1 MKSLTKRLATVGI
14 TAAYALTLFSG
25 AQLFTGK
32 KVSAETEENVKTIA
46 STYFHDNLKIIDED
60 NNEQDYTLAKKFYK
74 AFEEMNETGDFKDG
88 KIEYSLTGKGIA
100 TSDEIKKWVVDG
112 DITIPKAFGAARDAF
127 LTDHPEIFYI
137 DFYKMTISAGRKNG
151 VYSAF
156 IDSGREANIYLD
168 NSFTSALEVNKAI
181 NMMNAEVEKI
191 ADEAEDYAAAD
202 EYGTAK
208 DVLKARYV
216 NTYLANNIKYDF
228 GALNDFL
235 DTGVSSASN
244 IDTSFGGLVNKKAV
258 CGGISRAYKVVL
270 DRLGIPCLVVNGYSK
285 AKDSKG
291 EFAQGTTGHTW
302 NYVYLEN
309 PVLEAEEEDVQEPQ
323 AAAYALSDEQTEES
337 SWYAFDVTW
346 NTTNKNKSRYMN
358 MGSVSLDSDHIIDG
372 VISSSGYELKYP
384 ELALYDY
391 GCKTNSNGLVHSM
404 TYQRDGDGTD
414 EYGNPS
420 MTYVEKISYNGKSAI
435 TLLDEDN
442 LRIIFRSADLEG
454 GNGALRWSVWIDL
467 ATYYRTFLF
476 DYQKEELDNGVQT
489 TVKLNTGCLYT
500 QFAVIDAE
508 PDINYNPLFTDH
520 GFDNIPNMYYSY
532 DFKAEE
538 KDIGD
543 HISVISDVFENK
555 AYGTYVPAPYVSASS
570 AWITQYN
577 IISDSMVAP
586 GSNIM
591 DVKYAKEYTVTYD
604 EPLHI
609 LDESK
614 DIGITFTTRHSKS
627 NIEQYAKFVP
637 FENGNLVELV
647 DEYTLKF
654 KFMPSLMYEHNME
667 IYTFSFT
674 NVGSN
679 RIRYDKYGN
688 PYTSNKTPNTI
699 SLGFERLYY
708 ACPKYFGYDGR
719 LYVDC
724 CAQPTLLSDSDLS
737 EVDFKDEEGNLY
749 SENERS
755 QMLLVVDKVSQD
767 TQDAM
772 LNDMESN
779 SEINVTKEDIKKSE
793 TYDIDLQI
801 CGKYTSIPLGSY
813 VKIAL
818 GFPEG
823 YGPEDEGVTFKLFHY
838 KHDKA
843 GNYLG
848 VEEIPCVVTKLGIV
862 ATVSSFSPYMVAVVP
877 AEKASNDKTVIASVS
892 GRGGKLSKEDGAVKT
907 IKAGES
913 CTYNIKPDDGYMI
926 YSVTLNGKD
935 ITSKVASDGTL
946 TLANS
951 ELESSN
957 DIEVKYIA
965 IEAAQ
970 RLTEK
975 DVEIVEPV
983 KVVVSTKGETEA
995 IEGSGGQIIITDIP
1009 ELPAPVDPITPPED
1023 NKPGDEAN
1031 TDNSGENKTKIGCNG
1046 SVAGTMAVS
1055 MFALLSVAAVAVA
1068 LKLKRRNK

>member
-25 AQLFTGK
+25 AHLFTGK

-46 STYFHDNLKIIDED
+46 STYFHDNLKITDKD

-100 TSDEIKKWVVDG
+100 TSDEIKKWVIDG
-112 DITIPKAFGAARDAF
+112 DITIPKAFSAARDAF

-202 EYGTAK
+202 NYGTAK

-216 NTYLANNIKYDF
+216 NTYLASNIEYDF

-235 DTGVSSASN
+235 ETGVSSASN

-291 EFAQGTTGHTW
+291 DFSQGTTGHAW

-309 PVLEAEEEDVQEPQ
+309 PVLEAEEDLQEPQ
-323 AAAYALSDEQTEES
+323 AASYALSDEQTEES

-358 MGSVSLDSDHIIDG
+358 MGSVSLNSDHIIDG
-372 VISSSGYELKYP
+372 YISSSGYELKYP

-404 TYQRDGDGTD
+404 TYQQDGDKLD
-414 EYGNPS
+414 DKGNPL
-420 MTYVEKISYNGKSAI
+420 MAVVEKISYNGKSALK
-435 TLLDEDN
+435 LLDEDN
-442 LRIIFRSADLEG
+442 LRIIFRSADLKGEG
-454 GNGALRWSVWIDL
+454 GALRWSVWIDL
-467 ATYYRTFLF
+467 ATFYRTYREM
-476 DYQKEELDNGVQT
+476 YQIDELDNGVQT
-489 TVKLNTGCLYT
+489 TVVMNAGCLYT
-500 QFAVIDAE
+500 QFAVIDAA

-520 GFDNIPNMYYSY
+520 GFDFIPNMYYSY
-532 DFKAEE
+532 DYRSED

-543 HISVISDVFENK
+543 HISVISEVFENK
-555 AYGTYVPAPYVSASS
+555 SFGTYVPAPYIKNSS
-570 AWITQYN
+570 GWSTQFN
-577 IISDSMVAP
+577 VISDSMVARD
-586 GSNIM
+586 SNLM
-591 DVKYAKEYTVTYD
+591 DLKYVKEYTVTYD

-609 LDESK
+609 LDTSK
-614 DIGITFTTRHSKS
+614 DIGITFTAKHSKS

-637 FENGNLVELV
+637 LESGKLVELV

-667 IYTFSFT
+667 VYTISFT

-679 RIRYDKYGN
+679 KIRYTKDGE
-688 PYTSNKTPNTI
+688 PYTSNKVPNSVTY
-699 SLGFERLYY
+699 GFERMYM
-708 ACPKYFGYDGR
+708 ACPARFNYDGR
-719 LYVDC
+719 LWVDC
-724 CAQPTLLSDSDLS
+724 CAQPTLLANSDLS
-737 EVDFKDEEGNLY
+737 EVDFRDEDGNLY

-772 LNDMESN
+772 LNDIESN
-779 SEINVTKEDIKKSE
+779 GDINVKKEDIKKSE

-801 CGKYTSIPLGSY
+801 CGKYASIPNGSY

-838 KHDKA
+838 KHDKE

-877 AEKASNDKTVIASVS
+877 AEKDSTDKTVIATVN
-892 GRGGKLSKEDGAVKT
+892 GRGGKLSNEDGAVKT

-935 ITSKVASDGTL
+935 ITSKVTSDGKL

-951 ELESSN
+951 ELELSN
-957 DIEVKYIA
+957 EIEIQYIA
-965 IEAAQ
+965 IEAAH

-1009 ELPAPVDPITPPED
+1009 ELPAPVDPITPPD
-1023 NKPGDEAN
+1023 GNKPGDEAS
-1031 TDNSGENKTKIGCNG
+1031 TDNSGENKTKLGCNG